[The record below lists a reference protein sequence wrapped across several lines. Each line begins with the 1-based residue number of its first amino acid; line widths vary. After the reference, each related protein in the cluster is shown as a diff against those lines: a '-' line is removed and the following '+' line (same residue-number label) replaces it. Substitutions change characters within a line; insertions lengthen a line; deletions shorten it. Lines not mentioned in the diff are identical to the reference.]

1 MSCTRVLGANPGVVG
16 QDWRPDVIT
25 YISRLADSS
34 YLCLY
39 NWLNIFVSQFQCAF
53 PSGASFVVLCHVW
66 HAFVSTSRSL
76 NLYED
81 PVHTN
86 ALSNVY
92 VFVVIENTSID
103 SRPHY
108 RFYEFSTVLTK
119 TFENDRIAR
128 YDVSWTLRTCYKN
141 IRLRYFQSSFSF
153 CCVSTVY
160 TNQICMRSRFDP
172 LSRAFSNQCV
182 FDENAQRITEG
193 LNASK
198 CMRFQTKTH

>member
-1 MSCTRVLGANPGVVG
+1 MSLYQGVGSEFGGSWTKLKV
-16 QDWRPDVIT
+16 DVIT
-25 YISRLADSS
+25 YISRLDDSS

-39 NWLNIFVSQFQCAF
+39 NWPQTLSMNVFHELNIFVSQFQCAV

-76 NLYED
+76 YLYEG

-92 VFVVIENTSID
+92 VFVVIENASID

-128 YDVSWTLRTCYKN
+128 YDVS
-141 IRLRYFQSSFSF
+141 
-153 CCVSTVY
+153 
-160 TNQICMRSRFDP
+160 
-172 LSRAFSNQCV
+172 
-182 FDENAQRITEG
+182 
-193 LNASK
+193 
-198 CMRFQTKTH
+198 

>member
-1 MSCTRVLGANPGVVG
+1 MSLYQGVGSESGGSWTRLKV
-16 QDWRPDVIT
+16 DVIT
-25 YISRLADSS
+25 YISRLDDNS

-39 NWLNIFVSQFQCAF
+39 NWPQTLSMNVFHELNIFVSQFQCAV

-76 NLYED
+76 NLYEG

-92 VFVVIENTSID
+92 VFVVIENASIY

-108 RFYEFSTVLTK
+108 RFYAFSNVLTK

-128 YDVSWTLRTCYKN
+128 CDVS
-141 IRLRYFQSSFSF
+141 
-153 CCVSTVY
+153 
-160 TNQICMRSRFDP
+160 
-172 LSRAFSNQCV
+172 
-182 FDENAQRITEG
+182 
-193 LNASK
+193 
-198 CMRFQTKTH
+198 